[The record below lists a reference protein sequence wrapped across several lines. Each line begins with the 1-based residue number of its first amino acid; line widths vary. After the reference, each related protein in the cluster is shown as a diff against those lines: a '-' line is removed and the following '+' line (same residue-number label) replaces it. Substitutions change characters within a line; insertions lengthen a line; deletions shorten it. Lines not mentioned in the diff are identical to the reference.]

1 MAEFD
6 AVCIQHNF
14 AFFGFDAVHCDAL
27 VKLQK
32 KAPVFLTL
40 HATRPLMS
48 YDRDRLEVAKRAL
61 GSLARLI
68 VHTTA
73 DLNILKTVGLVD
85 NVVMIPQGVPER
97 LPLIPA
103 SRADFGIPQSA
114 FVVGS
119 FGFLLKHKGIAELV
133 SALPLIRSS
142 TGKDVR
148 FLLVNAFHDEIGGLK
163 EKQRIDALIRSLN
176 IGRWVVWM
184 NEFLPIEQSKS
195 YLAMADL
202 LAFPYQHTFESS
214 SAAVRMAI
222 RATGLS

>member
-1 MAEFD
+1 M
-6 AVCIQHNF
+6 
-14 AFFGFDAVHCDAL
+14 
-27 VKLQK
+27 
-32 KAPVFLTL
+32 
-40 HATRPLMS
+40 
-48 YDRDRLEVAKRAL
+48 
-61 GSLARLI
+61 
-68 VHTTA
+68 
-73 DLNILKTVGLVD
+73 
-85 NVVMIPQGVPER
+85 
-97 LPLIPA
+97 IPA

-148 FLLVNAFHDEIGGLK
+148 LLLVNAFHDEIGGLK

-222 RATGLS
+222 SCDRPIVTTPLHIFSDFQTFVLRTRDMSVQNLAETISSAVRRPEQLTTNLSNQRSWADSMSWSRTGRRWEGMIKGCLTDHKSKLI